1 MLHDNIRYV
10 ITYQIGMIQQ
20 GEDAINLSFLQR
32 QRTVMSQLHI
42 LASLIVSDYWSCW
55 VINSYKQLVEPAWIM
70 YLTSL
75 MQLDPKLCC

>member
-1 MLHDNIRYV
+1 MLHDNIRHV

-42 LASLIVSDYWSCW
+42 LASLIFYCVRLLKPLDYQF
-55 VINSYKQLVEPAWIM
+55 IQAAG
-70 YLTSL
+70 
-75 MQLDPKLCC
+75 

>member
-1 MLHDNIRYV
+1 MLHDDIRYV

-42 LASLIVSDYWSCW
+42 LTSLIFYCVRLLKLLDYQF
-55 VINSYKQLVEPAWIM
+55 IQAAG
-70 YLTSL
+70 
-75 MQLDPKLCC
+75 